1 MDAPPLISP
10 PAPAYKDRR
19 AGLIFFGVMGILFG
33 CFFLLSAPAAVLGQI
48 AAANKAQAGLS
59 PALVLTSLFT
69 PAMLAAALIWLG
81 IGSIKARRWARA
93 ILLCLGWIGLCMG
106 AASLPVVIMSL
117 GSLEDMLQQQ
127 GQNVAPVV
135 LTITKVVMVAT
146 TTVLYVVIPAALVLF
161 YRSPHVKHT
170 CEKLDP
176 VERWT
181 DRCPLPVIAICLLQ
195 AYGAFSMLTMM
206 AQFGAAFPLA
216 GFVVTGWP
224 SWILWLGFVGFSLY
238 AAWGF
243 YHLRYRAW
251 LIYTTVV
258 MLLGISSVVTFLRID
273 LLDYYRMSG
282 FPEWQINQIAAS
294 PLFRRHMMV
303 WLSLVGIILLGG
315 YLAYLRRYFLAPRPS
330 PDPVG

>member
-48 AAANKAQAGLS
+48 AAAKKARSELS

-69 PAMLAAALIWLG
+69 PTMLAAGLIWLG

-93 ILLCLGWIGLCMG
+93 ILLCLGWMGLCIG
-106 AASLPVVIMSL
+106 AASFPIVIMSL
-117 GSLEDMLQQQ
+117 GSLEDMLRQQ
-127 GQNVAPVV
+127 GQDVAPVV
-135 LTITKVVMVAT
+135 LTITKVTMVAT
-146 TTVLYVVIPAALVLF
+146 MIVFYVVIPAAVVLF

-170 CEKLDP
+170 CERLDP

-195 AYGAFSMLTMM
+195 AYGAFSVLAMM

-224 SWILWLGFVGFSLY
+224 SWILWLGFIGFSLY

-243 YHLRYRAW
+243 YRLRYRAW
-251 LIYTTVV
+251 LIYTVGG
-258 MLLGISSVVTFLRID
+258 MLLGISSVVTFLRVD
-273 LLDYYRMSG
+273 LLDYYRISG
-282 FPEWQINQIAAS
+282 FSEWQINQIAAS
-294 PLFRRHMMV
+294 PLARGHTMA
-303 WLSLVGIILLGG
+303 WLSLAGIILLGG
-315 YLAYLRRYFLAPRPS
+315 YLAFLRRYFLEPRTS
-330 PDPVG
+330 PDTAG